1 MLKYSIISFNLNN
14 ILLGLRSLFF
24 FLMLAFPRYRLLQ
37 LYYGYLMLL
46 LSKFLMNFFSRQN
59 IGGHSL
65 HKFISIQAFNSKSDA
80 NTSFSLYFRIEDWSD

>member
-14 ILLGLRSLFF
+14 ILLGLMSLFF
-24 FLMLAFPRYRLLQ
+24 LTLAFPPYRLLQ

-65 HKFISIQAFNSKSDA
+65 YKFINTQAFNSRSDA
-80 NTSFSLYFRIEDWSD
+80 STSFSLYF